1 MVSDEAIEKLNENNN
16 QIETHH
22 NKDENIN
29 KNKTVINKAKNIE
42 IDPNNPSTWGKV
54 GRNELCP
61 CGSGKKYKNCHG
73 KN

>member
-1 MVSDEAIEKLNENNN
+1 MVSNEAIEKLNENNN

-29 KNKTVINKAKNIE
+29 KNKTIINKTKNIE
-42 IDPNNPSTWGKV
+42 IDPNNPNTWGKV